1 MMFDLVILGGGVAG
15 TTAALLAVEK
25 GLRTALVSD
34 KPWGGVC
41 LHEGCIPAKVCLEN
55 TFSDMA
61 SLSAFRQKT
70 VDTLYAGLR
79 YTLEESAVELFTG
92 HGVYTKEK
100 GERFTVQVGEQTL
113 YSETLLL
120 ATGALPVTL
129 PDTLTPEDI
138 FSAQA
143 LPQSAVIFGGGAA
156 GLETASY
163 LCKMGT
169 SVTVVEQ
176 SERLLPQADPDIS
189 QALLRGLRRR
199 GVTVR
204 LGTRADRT
212 AYDAEAFI
220 CAMGRRSAPYTPA
233 DGLYVIGDALGH
245 HCTAHAAMREA
256 ECAVRRICGETDTVD
271 YNSIPN
277 VVFCDPQCA
286 WVGTTS
292 PQAAAVSLK
301 SVGGY
306 LASGGDGTG
315 LLKLFAASDGT
326 VCGMQIC
333 GGNAAELIG
342 IGALAVG
349 GRLSVS
355 TLSQTVFAHPT
366 VSEAVRTAANILLR
380 GGQP

>member
-25 GLRTALVSD
+25 GLRTALVGD

-79 YTLEESAVELFTG
+79 YRLEESAVELFTG
-92 HGVYTKEK
+92 HGAYTKDK
-100 GERFTVQVGEQTL
+100 HFTVRVDGQTL
-113 YSETLLL
+113 YSENLLL
-120 ATGALPVTL
+120 ATGSLPVTL
-129 PDTLTPEDI
+129 PDTLTPEGI
-138 FSAQA
+138 FSAQS
-143 LPQSAVIFGGGAA
+143 LPKSAVILGGGAA

-199 GVTVR
+199 GITVR

-212 AYDAEAFI
+212 ACDAEALI
-220 CAMGRRSAPYTPA
+220 CAMGRRSAPYTPT

-245 HCTAHAAMREA
+245 HCTAHAAIREA

-292 PQAAAVSLK
+292 PQAATVSLK

-306 LASGGDGTG
+306 LAAGGDGTG

-349 GRLSVS
+349 AKLPVS

-366 VSEAVRTAANILLR
+366 VSEAVRTAAHMLLR